1 MRDAVLRIM
10 SVDTT
15 DGCRYLPML
24 RTEFENETKYGKLM
38 HKFLDSILIQL
49 RGGEME

>member
-1 MRDAVLRIM
+1 M

-15 DGCRYLPML
+15 DRCRCLPML
-24 RTEFENETKYGKLM
+24 RTEFENETEYGKSM

-49 RGGEME
+49 HGGEVE